1 MAGANLTKGQDPS
14 GVQQGLLLTFKKG
27 VRLGVAYPMGFSPKK
42 RIRVNSSRVLNK
54 GVDPSSHNEGMDRFA
69 FYCHKKYR
77 LSRSDRARLQ
87 CPSLGEELWQ
97 LIRAVELGQV
107 NCSIKM
113 SSCRKDLQFCVHCRM
128 HHAWYVN
135 EPWFWWIKLWFQIG
149 CGAVPKA
156 QVHSGSPAVP
166 WCGISVAGKLDAWYF
181 Q

>member
-1 MAGANLTKGQDPS
+1 MSEQVLQKFWGWLEQTSPKDKIRVR
-14 GVQQGLLLTFKKG
+14 VQQGYCSH
-27 VRLGVAYPMGFSPKK
+27 LGGSFRSGLSHGFPP
-42 RIRVNSSRVLNK
+42 LNK

-77 LSRSDRARLQ
+77 LLSRSDRARLQ

-135 EPWFWWIKLWFQIG
+135 EP
-149 CGAVPKA
+149 
-156 QVHSGSPAVP
+156 
-166 WCGISVAGKLDAWYF
+166 
-181 Q
+181 